1 MKTAKKILY
10 IFTTVIE
17 ALILIGAYM
26 VNYFTHKKMGMLRHV
41 IHKNY
46 VWENTYPIATI
57 QHISVII
64 MIVLMLLVL
73 DLYIKRKYMLKK
85 IVTIMNVVMV
95 IFVLF
100 FIGFTFVYS
109 AEEVRAFYYISA
121 MLGVVTLIQIIKTFI
136 GVMLCKHE
144 N

>member
-17 ALILIGAYM
+17 VLILIGAYM

-73 DLYIKRKYMLKK
+73 ALYIKRKYMLKK

-95 IFVLF
+95 ILVLF

-109 AEEVRAFYYISA
+109 AEEVRAFYYISV

-136 GVMLCKHE
+136 GVMVCKHE

>member
-57 QHISVII
+57 QYISVII

-73 DLYIKRKYMLKK
+73 TLYIKRKYMLKK

-95 IFVLF
+95 ILVLF

-109 AEEVRAFYYISA
+109 AEEVRAFYYIST